1 MITGLSGALLS
12 HESLELAARGEGR
25 FVLPRENLQFR
36 RNTLRAWHLSVRGR
50 LGPAAGPRTVF
61 DEVAVP
67 LLSALGYRVIPVAVT
82 DSIARAVLD
91 AGPRRV
97 AALIVSAWGRDAAST
112 WRDAVRQGIGF
123 DVRWTFCINGP
134 ALRIVDSRRTY
145 SRRFAEFQIDAAIAH
160 ERTFEILWQLLSA
173 AAMDATG
180 EVMLERAISATEQHR
195 GEVRKSLQ
203 QGVERSLTHLLDAF
217 HRAARPARGRG
228 APPLSSTF
236 DESLI
241 VIYRV
246 LFLLFAEARGLVP
259 RWHPIYRDG
268 YTIESLRGPVEML
281 PRPPGLWQALQAI
294 ARLASRGCRVGS
306 LEVPAFNGRLFSALH
321 SPLSDTLHLDDGEV
335 RRGVLELMTRD
346 GGKRGR
352 VRVAYGDL
360 GVEQLGAI
368 YERLLDLTPS
378 SSSGTGPVLIR
389 AQTRKTSGSFYT
401 PRSLTEFVVR
411 RTLAP
416 LVQSATPEQ
425 ILALRV
431 LDPAMGSGAF
441 LVAACRYLAV
451 AYEAA
456 LVREG
461 ALMTGDIDET
471 ERSGFRR
478 AIAQRCLF
486 GVDLNPMAVQLGRLS
501 IWLATLAAN
510 RPLTFLD
517 HRLRSGNSL
526 VGAAIADVQR
536 QAPGHTRRSRRDALP
551 LFPDADV
558 HHALGRAV
566 EIRGAIAAQPDDTL
580 ARVREKERALS
591 DLHGTDSAY
600 ARCRELADAWC
611 SEWFRA
617 PGARQVP
624 FGVVT
629 DAIMGRHTVLPSTVA
644 GGLRDEVREIAA
656 REGFFHWT
664 LEFPEV
670 FFDDRGELVA
680 RPGFDAILGNPPW
693 EMLRGDRGRAQPEQ
707 RGHAGGPHLADF
719 VRSSGIYRHQGDGH
733 TNLYQLFVERAM
745 SLVRDGG
752 RLGLILPAGFA
763 VDHGSAGLR
772 RAFLDRTSADTFVSV
787 ENRTGLFPIHRGLRF
802 LLVSATVGGAAPALR
817 CRFGVNSPEALE
829 AMHDTSNVGDVMLTR
844 GLIERISGPS
854 LAVPEL
860 ARPIDVEIFA
870 DLAFRWPALGDPDGW
885 NVHFGREL
893 NATDDREHFVPA
905 TANGAG
911 LPVLEGKHLA
921 PFEVHPERSAHR
933 IRRAVAARLLD
944 GPRTFGR
951 ARLAYRDVA
960 SATNRLSL
968 IAAIIPAALVTT
980 HTIFC
985 IKEALDDESQYFL
998 CGMFNSLVANYLV
1011 RPRITTHVSATII
1024 DRLPLPR
1031 LPASSPLFG
1040 SIARLA
1046 RSMSVSPSAGD
1057 AAALQALAA
1066 RAYGVSERQFRH
1078 IVGTFPLLST
1088 GERDDAVRAFCD
1100 MMT

>member
-1 MITGLSGALLS
+1 MIIGLSGALLS

-25 FVLPRENLQFR
+25 FVLRRENLESR
-36 RNTLRAWHLSVRGR
+36 RNPLRAWQVSVRGR

-82 DSIARAVLD
+82 DSIVRGVLD
-91 AGPRRV
+91 AGARRV

-123 DVRWTFCINGP
+123 DVRWCFCINGP

-145 SRRFAEFQIDAAIAH
+145 SRRFAEFQLEPAIAH
-160 ERTFEILWQLLSA
+160 ERTFLVLWQLLSA
-173 AAMDATG
+173 EAMSAR
-180 EVMLERAISATEQHR
+180 EIVLERAISATDQHR

-203 QGVERSLTHLLDAF
+203 QGVEQSLVHLLHAF
-217 HRAARPARGRG
+217 HRAAGPARGRS
-228 APPLSSTF
+228 AAPLSSTF
-236 DESLI
+236 DESLV

-259 RWHPIYRDG
+259 RWHPIYRHG
-268 YTIESLRGPVEML
+268 YTIESLRTSVEML

-335 RRGVLELMTRD
+335 RRGVLELITRD
-346 GGKRGR
+346 GGRRGR

-378 SSSGTGPVLIR
+378 SSPRTGPVLTR
-389 AQTRKTSGSFYT
+389 AHTRKTSGSFYT

-416 LVQSATPEQ
+416 LVHDATPER

-461 ALMTGDIDET
+461 ALMTGDIDDA
-471 ERSGFRR
+471 ERAGFRR

-517 HRLRSGNSL
+517 HRLRTGNSL
-526 VGAAIADVQR
+526 VGATIADVLR
-536 QAPGHTRRSRRDALP
+536 QAPGQTRRSRRDALP

-566 EIRGAIAAQPDDTL
+566 EIRGAIAAQPDDSL

-591 DLHGTDSAY
+591 DLHETDSAY
-600 ARCRELADAWC
+600 ARWGELADAWC
-611 SEWFRA
+611 SEWFRSQ
-617 PGARQVP
+617 GGRRVP
-624 FGVVT
+624 FGAVT
-629 DAIMGRHTVLPSTVA
+629 DAIVGRNTVLRSTVVN
-644 GGLRDEVREIAA
+644 GLRDEVREIVA
-656 REGFFHWT
+656 RERFFHWT

-670 FFDDRGELVA
+670 FFDDRGEPLA

-693 EMLRGDRGRAQPEQ
+693 EMLRGDRGRAEAEQ
-707 RGHAGGPHLADF
+707 RGHAGGPRLAAF
-719 VRSSGIYRHQGDGH
+719 VRSSGIYRHQGEGH

-745 SLVRDGG
+745 SLVREGG

-772 RAFLDRTSADTFVSV
+772 RAFLDRASADTFVSV
-787 ENRTGLFPIHRGLRF
+787 ENRHGLFPIHRGLKF
-802 LLVSATVGGAAPALR
+802 LLVSATVGSAAPAIR
-817 CRFGVNSPEALE
+817 CRFGVNSPDALE
-829 AMHDTSNVGDVMLTR
+829 AVHDTSTIGDVLLTR
-844 GLIERISGPS
+844 RLIERISGPS
-854 LAVPEL
+854 LALPEL
-860 ARPIDVEIFA
+860 PQPIDVEIFA

-905 TANGAG
+905 TANGG
-911 LPVLEGKHLA
+911 TLPVLDGKHLA
-921 PFEVHPERSAHR
+921 PFEVHPERSTRR
-933 IRRAVAARLLD
+933 IRRTVAARLLD
-944 GPRTFGR
+944 GPRTVRTRAACLSRRRCGHQSPLAHRRHRPRSLGHDPHHFLHQRGPGR
-951 ARLAYRDVA
+951 RQSALPVRNVQQSGDELSGAAADHHARQRDDHRPPSGAA
-960 SATNRLSL
+960 SAKHFS
-968 IAAIIPAALVTT
+968 PVY
-980 HTIFC
+980 
-985 IKEALDDESQYFL
+985 LDRHAGAKVE
-998 CGMFNSLVANYLV
+998 
-1011 RPRITTHVSATII
+1011 RSA
-1024 DRLPLPR
+1024 
-1031 LPASSPLFG
+1031 F
-1040 SIARLA
+1040 
-1046 RSMSVSPSAGD
+1046 
-1057 AAALQALAA
+1057 
-1066 RAYGVSERQFRH
+1066 EH
-1078 IVGTFPLLST
+1078 
-1088 GERDDAVRAFCD
+1088 
-1100 MMT
+1100 

>member
-1 MITGLSGALLS
+1 VIAGLSGALLS

-25 FVLPRENLQFR
+25 LVFPRENLQVR
-36 RNTLRAWHLSVRGR
+36 RNALRAWHLSVRGR

-67 LLSALGYRVIPVAVT
+67 LLSAFGYRVIPVSVT
-82 DSIARAVLD
+82 DSLVRAVLD

-112 WRDAVRQGIGF
+112 WRDAVRHGIGF
-123 DVRWTFCINGP
+123 DVRWCFCINGP
-134 ALRIVDSRRTY
+134 SLRVVDSRRTY
-145 SRRFAEFQIDAAIAH
+145 SRRFAEFQLDAAIAH
-160 ERTFEILWQLLSA
+160 EGAFGVFWQLLSS
-173 AAMDATG
+173 AAMATTG
-180 EVMLERAISATEQHR
+180 ESMLERAVAATEQHR
-195 GEVRKSLQ
+195 SEVRKSLQ
-203 QGVERSLTHLLDAF
+203 HGVEQSLICLLHAF
-217 HRAARPARGRG
+217 HRAARATRGRG
-228 APPLSSTF
+228 ALPLSSTL

-268 YTIESLRGPVEML
+268 YTIESLRTSVEML

-294 ARLASRGCRVGS
+294 ARLAARGCRMGS

-321 SPLSDTLHLDDGEV
+321 SPLSDTLTLDDGEV
-335 RRGVLELMTRD
+335 RRAVLELMTRD

-352 VRVAYGDL
+352 IRVAYGDL
-360 GVEQLGAI
+360 GVEQLGGI

-378 SSSGTGPVLIR
+378 SSRTGPVLIR
-389 AQTRKTSGSFYT
+389 SQTRKASGSFYT

-416 LVQSATPEQ
+416 LVQDAAPEQ

-461 ALMTGDIDET
+461 ALMTGDINDA
-471 ERSGFRR
+471 ERANFRR
-478 AIAQRCLF
+478 AIGQRCLF

-501 IWLATLAAN
+501 LWLATLAAN

-517 HRLRSGNSL
+517 HRLRTGNSL
-526 VGAAIADVQR
+526 VGAGIADLLR
-536 QAPGHTRRSRRDALP
+536 QAPGPASRARRDALP

-558 HHALGRAV
+558 FHALGRAV
-566 EIRGAIAAQPDDTL
+566 GVRDVIAAEPDDTL
-580 ARVREKERALS
+580 ARVRQKERALS
-591 DLHGTDSAY
+591 ELNAADSAP
-600 ARCRELADAWC
+600 ARWRLLADAWC
-611 SEWFRA
+611 SHWFSER
-617 PGARQVP
+617 GAGQVP
-624 FGVVT
+624 FGAVA
-629 DAIMGRHTVLPSTVA
+629 DAILGRRAVLPSAIADRIRADVQA
-644 GGLRDEVREIAA
+644 IAA
-656 REGFFHWT
+656 RERFFHWT

-670 FFDDRGELVA
+670 FFDAQGEPLA

-693 EMLRGDRGRAQPEQ
+693 EMLRDDSGRAEAAQ
-707 RGHAGGPHLADF
+707 RTPAAGSRLATF
-719 VRSSGIYRHQGDGH
+719 ARSSGIYRHQGDGH
-733 TNLYQLFVERAM
+733 ANLYQLFVERAM
-745 SLVRDGG
+745 ALVRRGG
-752 RLGLILPAGFA
+752 RLGVILPAGFA

-772 RAFLDRTSADTFVSV
+772 RAFLDRTTPDTFVSV
-787 ENRTGLFPIHRGLRF
+787 ENRTGLFPIHRGLKF
-802 LLVSATVGGAAPALR
+802 LLLAATVDSGGGALR
-817 CRFGVNSPEALE
+817 CQFGVNSPDALE
-829 AMHDTSNVGDVMLTR
+829 AMHDTSVLGEVSLTR
-844 GLIERISGPS
+844 KLIERISGPS
-854 LAVPEL
+854 LAIPEL
-860 ARPIDVEIFA
+860 PQPIDVEIFA

-905 TANGAG
+905 TANSAT
-911 LPVLEGKHLA
+911 LPVLEGKHIA
-921 PFEVHPERSAHR
+921 PFEVHPERAAHR
-933 IRRAVAARLLD
+933 IRPAVAARLLD
-944 GPRTFGR
+944 APRTFDR

-960 SATNRLSL
+960 AATNRLSL
-968 IAAIIPAALVTT
+968 IAAIVPAGVVTT
-980 HTIFC
+980 HTLFC
-985 IKEALDDESQYFL
+985 VKEVLDQESQYFL

-1031 LPASSPLFG
+1031 LSPSSPLFQ
-1040 SIARLA
+1040 SIAALA
-1046 RSMSVSPSAGD
+1046 RSMSVSPSRAD
-1057 AAALQALAA
+1057 AAALQARAA
-1066 RAYGVSERQFRH
+1066 QGYGVSERQFRH
-1078 IVGTFPLLST
+1078 IVGTFPLLAA
-1088 GERDDAVRAFCD
+1088 EQRDEAVRAFCD
-1100 MMT
+1100 MMP